1 MDLQSPSGAGI
12 SGAIYDFNGDVYPAD
27 EARMLAR
34 MGDDRFK
41 MGNVLFDDYK
51 TIFLSRPLK
60 DILVKS
66 CVETIPGCS
75 TCVYRTYCGV
85 DVFRNYLETGD
96 IANVRSD
103 SFFCRKQTLL
113 FDCLFEKISDTEFL
127 RIAGDW
133 IWR

>member
-1 MDLQSPSGAGI
+1 
-12 SGAIYDFNGDVYPAD
+12 
-27 EARMLAR
+27 MLAR

-41 MGNVLFDDYK
+41 MGNALVDDYK
-51 TIFLSRPLK
+51 KIFLSRPLK
-60 DILVKS
+60 DILEKS

-113 FDCLFEKISDTEFL
+113 FDYLFERISDAEFL
-127 RIAGDW
+127 RITGDW